1 MHPRCGDCRESLR
14 LDQGTCVMLAGAM
27 GLLQLWQQT
36 LVPSEQ
42 VAAGRCRKRA
52 GGSRPTT
59 LPSCLRAISAL
70 LHINTL
76 EDAPQHDRLLPAAS
90 PSTCTLQISKRCKH
104 RLGSPRA
111 AARLLPPRRVAPKLH
126 HPAIQHTNLI
136 GFSNRGIQH
145 ESTHPTHYVVSKP
158 ARCLHWAWPS
168 EFFGHNLLTT
178 KTQP

>member
-1 MHPRCGDCRESLR
+1 
-14 LDQGTCVMLAGAM
+14 MLAGAM

-42 VAAGRCRKRA
+42 VAAGATK
-52 GGSRPTT
+52 

-76 EDAPQHDRLLPAAS
+76 EDAPQHDRPLPAAS
-90 PSTCTLQISKRCKH
+90 PSTCTLQNRQPTSR
-104 RLGSPRA
+104 RA
-111 AARLLPPRRVAPKLH
+111 TPPTRRVAPKLH
-126 HPAIQHTNLI
+126 HPAIQHTNLT

-158 ARCLHWAWPS
+158 ARC
-168 EFFGHNLLTT
+168 
-178 KTQP
+178 